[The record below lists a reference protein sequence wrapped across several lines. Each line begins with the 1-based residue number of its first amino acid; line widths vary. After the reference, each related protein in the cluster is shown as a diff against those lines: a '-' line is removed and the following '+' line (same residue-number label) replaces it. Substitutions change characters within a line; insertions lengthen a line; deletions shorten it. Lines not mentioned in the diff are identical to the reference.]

1 MNKEKMGEYLI
12 ALRTEKGLTQQEE
25 AELFSITPQAV
36 SKWELGLSAPDIET
50 LEKLSRFYGVSINE
64 ILNGEPMKEKAKT
77 VSPLRA
83 RVLSRLASFICTC
96 SFFLFGLILY
106 AFPFFDGYIR
116 ISPNYSAHVE
126 ASAYDFV
133 VHKFEHP
140 VLSWSIPLCLLVSLT
155 IFGLGFGKLF
165 SEKHAKGFW
174 LAQHILMY
182 VDLLLCFGLVVSF
195 CVGHLASWLY
205 LINIIAYVI
214 TFYALPS
221 NRPKNLKE

>member
-25 AELFSITPQAV
+25 AELFSVTPQAV

-77 VSPLRA
+77 VSPFRA

-106 AFPFFDGYIR
+106 AFPFFDGYVYTPDYR
-116 ISPNYSAHVE
+116 LRVE
-126 ASAYDFV
+126 ASAYDCL